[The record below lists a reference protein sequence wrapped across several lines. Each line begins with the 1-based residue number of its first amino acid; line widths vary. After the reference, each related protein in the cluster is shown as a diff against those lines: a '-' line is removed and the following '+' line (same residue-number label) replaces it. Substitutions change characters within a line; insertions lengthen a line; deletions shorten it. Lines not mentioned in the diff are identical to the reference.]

1 MAVTPVVTGVC
12 PQAHETD
19 CDHRAAEAHQ
29 DDEDVPQAALEAKR
43 FVEQDPQRD
52 PDDEPY
58 DRSPQHPHAYSLGR
72 LAPPLTGNVCSYRTS
87 VPMLACVTIPGF
99 ELRAALRARPRLA
112 LEPAALA
119 PVPGT
124 EPLLGPVTAV
134 AEAAGVR
141 PGMRLGEALATCPS
155 LVLVDPDPAAAEE
168 EWESV
173 LRRLEDAG
181 FAVETVEPG
190 VVLFETKGVERLYGG
205 VQPALERALAAVGT
219 AWDPR
224 AGVGQRR
231 FAALAAASVARPGQ
245 IVIVEGERERDF
257 LAPLPLSLLPLA
269 PERYAELEGLG
280 VRRLGDL
287 ARLPGGAVAERLGPE
302 GRRAWRLAR
311 GGERRRVRGR
321 APAVELAEALSFPEA
336 VANEL
341 TLRRALGALLDRLL
355 ARPERA
361 GRPFRKVAVSARL
374 VGGGSWRRTATLR
387 DATAERGRLRAAL
400 GPKLAELP
408 EPVVELR
415 LEAIELADH
424 VGRQLAL
431 VPPAGE
437 ELGSRLREGLRQ
449 VKASTGTGSVCA
461 VVEVAP
467 WSRIPESRA
476 LVVPR
481 DV

>member
-1 MAVTPVVTGVC
+1 
-12 PQAHETD
+12 
-19 CDHRAAEAHQ
+19 
-29 DDEDVPQAALEAKR
+29 
-43 FVEQDPQRD
+43 
-52 PDDEPY
+52 
-58 DRSPQHPHAYSLGR
+58 
-72 LAPPLTGNVCSYRTS
+72 
-87 VPMLACVTIPGF
+87 MLACVAIPGF
-99 ELRAALRARPRLA
+99 ELRAAFRSRPRLGLA
-112 LEPAALA
+112 PAALA
-119 PVPGT
+119 PMPGE
-124 EPLLGPVTAV
+124 EPLVGPVTAV

-141 PGMRLGEALATCPS
+141 PGMRLGEALSTCPA
-155 LVLVDPDPAAAEE
+155 LVLVEPDPAAVEE
-168 EWESV
+168 EWEGV

-181 FAVETVEPG
+181 FAVEAVEPG

-205 VQPALERALAAVGT
+205 VRPALERALAAVGT

-224 AGVGQRR
+224 AGAGQRR

-257 LAPLPLSLLPLA
+257 LAPLPLSLLPLP

-321 APAVELAEALSFPEA
+321 APVVELAEALSFPEA

-387 DATAERGRLRAAL
+387 EATAERSRLRVAL
-400 GPKLAELP
+400 GSKLTELP
-408 EPVVELR
+408 APVLELR
-415 LEAIELADH
+415 LEAVQLAEH
-424 VGRQLAL
+424 EGRQLAL

-437 ELGSRLREGLRQ
+437 ELGTRLREGLRQ